1 MCIGGGYTEPPL
13 AVASIPV
20 DRGESQVDI
29 QSPPS
34 IHTSK
39 RTQCISTESY
49 WTRYISVSSLPP
61 TSKELH
67 YLRGG
72 YYTDRVPPLNKG
84 EDGHRDRVSTDP
96 QNQLLYT
103 PPLPYTH
110 LQRGTN
116 LQKIRIMLDTTNQ
129 SNYNSS
135 TLLTHLPNIR
145 N

>member
-20 DRGESQVDI
+20 DRCESQVDI

-39 RTQCISTESY
+39 GTQCISTESY
-49 WTRYISVSSLPP
+49 WTGYISVSSLPP

-72 YYTDRVPPLNKG
+72 YYTDRVQ
-84 EDGHRDRVSTDP
+84 ERVVIET
-96 QNQLLYT
+96 
-103 PPLPYTH
+103 
-110 LQRGTN
+110 GC
-116 LQKIRIMLDTTNQ
+116 
-129 SNYNSS
+129 
-135 TLLTHLPNIR
+135 LLTHITSYCTPLPSHTQDTTSKGDKFTENQNYAGYNKSI
-145 N
+145 

>member
-1 MCIGGGYTEPPL
+1 MCIGGWYTEPPL

-20 DRGESQVDI
+20 DRCESQVDI

-39 RTQCISTESY
+39 GTQCISTESY

-96 QNQLLYT
+96 HNQLLYIS
-103 PPLPYTH
+103 PHPYTQH
-110 LQRGTN
+110 NFKGGQIYRKSELCWIQQIN
-116 LQKIRIMLDTTNQ
+116 LIIILA
-129 SNYNSS
+129 
-135 TLLTHLPNIR
+135 LFLNIF
-145 N
+145 